1 MTPAKNECRDQM
13 GRYDELCQKWEAR
26 QAQIR
31 AYEDVLKSFEA
42 KPAKMQAIMRNHE
55 MVIDNL
61 NDRWQKLAFT
71 FYSELVNIAD
81 ISRRLREGEK

>member
-31 AYEDVLKSFEA
+31 AYEDVLKSF
-42 KPAKMQAIMRNHE
+42 
-55 MVIDNL
+55 
-61 NDRWQKLAFT
+61 
-71 FYSELVNIAD
+71 
-81 ISRRLREGEK
+81 